1 MEIRGKIETFWNEFH
16 EIPEKVEYDDYFD
29 YPLKFL
35 GLIGY
40 NLNLISNAQNLQHR
54 RALIAKIFMM
64 WVNLLNPM
72 FYVAFTAY
80 EAYVK
85 RHNYHEV
92 VFAVIMANLW
102 SVLLTKMTRYF
113 WMKKE
118 LTELKDSLREF
129 YPKTSLTA
137 RKYLQK
143 FKILSLLITT
153 TCILGSS
160 FFALIPV
167 IVYGVHHEIVT
178 PLPLV
183 SSLLDSS
190 SAFVYPFVYIW
201 EVIVVVQSLLIL
213 FGFDIMTITLILTI
227 SQEWSELNQEF
238 GKFNFM
244 QKKFLKYFF
253 VRQSEVS

>member
-1 MEIRGKIETFWNEFH
+1 
-16 EIPEKVEYDDYFD
+16 
-29 YPLKFL
+29 
-35 GLIGY
+35 
-40 NLNLISNAQNLQHR
+40 
-54 RALIAKIFMM
+54 
-64 WVNLLNPM
+64 
-72 FYVAFTAY
+72 
-80 EAYVK
+80 
-85 RHNYHEV
+85 
-92 VFAVIMANLW
+92 
-102 SVLLTKMTRYF
+102 
-113 WMKKE
+113 MKNE